1 MKMAEHN
8 TLGEKG
14 EQEAVKYLEGKGYHI
29 LERNWRYRHEEIDII
44 AEADDHIAMVEVKA
58 RTNRNYG
65 SPAEFV
71 SRTKQ
76 AHLIK
81 AANAYVDQNELTK
94 DIRFD
99 VISIVF
105 KPGFALEHLQEAFY
119 P

>member
-1 MKMAEHN
+1 MADHN
-8 TLGEKG
+8 TLGERG
-14 EQEAVKYLEGKGYHI
+14 EQEAVKYLEEKGYSI
-29 LERNWRYRHEEIDII
+29 LERNWRFRHEEIDII
-44 AEADDHIAMVEVKA
+44 AEAGDHIAIVEVKA

-65 SPAEFV
+65 SPSEFV
-71 SRTKQ
+71 SLTKQ

-81 AANAYVDQNELTK
+81 AANAFADQYNVTK

-105 KPGFALEHLQEAFY
+105 KPDFSLEHICEAFY